1 MSDSDPD
8 PDELLSLHQLL
19 ITEEDPTAPA
29 RMAELLLPALK
40 RRFAGTR
47 LPDPHDVESLIGWSI
62 ARYVTEPS
70 RWRPQQAPLLAF
82 LYQDVNGDIVNERD
96 RRARLRRHEEP
107 DSAVVELVG
116 ADRNPS
122 PEEEVLDDMDPLD
135 VAPALLAR
143 AREEISPINKQDR
156 QLIEPLGG
164 GVRAT
169 SAYAEVLGIVHLPK
183 EAQAEE
189 VKRHKDRLKKR
200 LGVIR
205 AQLDRTD

>member
-1 MSDSDPD
+1 MSDTDPD
-8 PDELLSLHQLL
+8 ADELLRLHELL
-19 ITEEDPTAPA
+19 IAEIDPTAPA
-29 RMAELLLPALK
+29 CMAELLLPALK
-40 RRFAGTR
+40 RRFAGAR

-62 ARYVTEPS
+62 ARYVAEPT
-70 RWRPQQAPLLAF
+70 RWQPQQAPLLAF

-116 ADRNPS
+116 ADRNPG
-122 PEEEVLDDMDPLD
+122 PEEEVLDDMDPFD
-135 VAPALLAR
+135 MAPAVLAR
-143 AREEISPINKQDR
+143 AREEIAPMDSQDR
-156 QLIEPLGG
+156 QLIELLGD

-183 EAQAEE
+183 EAQADE